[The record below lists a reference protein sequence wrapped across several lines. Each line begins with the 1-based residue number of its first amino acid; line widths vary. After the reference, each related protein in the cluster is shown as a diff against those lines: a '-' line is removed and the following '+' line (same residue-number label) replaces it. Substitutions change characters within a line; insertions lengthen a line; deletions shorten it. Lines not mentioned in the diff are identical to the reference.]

1 MENGNIFQCPC
12 SGNGCFSELG
22 GYEIC
27 PVCLWEDDPLQSED
41 PNCRGG
47 ANKYSLIEARTK
59 WLKRHSISI
68 KER

>member
-1 MENGNIFQCPC
+1 MKNIDLFQCPC
-12 SGNGCFSELG
+12 CGNRSFSERG

-41 PNCRGG
+41 PSYSGG
-47 ANKYSLIEARTK
+47 ANKYSLIEARTI